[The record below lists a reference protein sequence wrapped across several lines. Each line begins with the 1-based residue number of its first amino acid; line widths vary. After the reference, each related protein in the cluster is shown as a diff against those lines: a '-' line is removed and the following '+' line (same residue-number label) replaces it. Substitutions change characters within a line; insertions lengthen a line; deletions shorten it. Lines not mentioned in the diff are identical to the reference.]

1 MWEDLEKHFVAR
13 DTGTVFSEIWR
24 NYIMKRRSK
33 RSTVID

>member
-24 NYIMKRRSK
+24 NYIDNEKK
-33 RSTVID
+33 K